1 MNKAARLLVVTCIAP
16 LTLAIEQ
23 TDISQSEA
31 FVAKQGQVTPAST
44 VASIKPATAA
54 NGRAKSIVLSDVDG
68 APVKGGKA
76 VFIPSSGGCNAATP
90 DTAIGDDGKGTFT
103 IAGQPGSYKLCY
115 QAPGQ
120 TDSIEQT
127 PVSGTL
133 SLTLVQATTVSVE
146 HVTEMH
152 PMTITVNV
160 QTDIKFPEAGPG
172 DLAYFVNTATADCTK
187 QVPPTQVGLK
197 HNLFR
202 ITSTGTYAL
211 CYRTPGA
218 PEAVAQANVSL
229 KVIPQGVKEVMV
241 NQWVRKDGAV
251 DCTSLKLVSH
261 CGFTPLQQSVRTLI
275 SLTEARVT
283 DASGRQAAFQIA
295 ARAISQRLTPAKF
308 ARLKRAEEARRSVGT
323 QRISKD
329 HYDLIQTN

>member
-1 MNKAARLLVVTCIAP
+1 VVTCIAP

-261 CGFTPLQQSVRTLI
+261 CGFTPLQTECENAYFVDGGKGYRCFWETSGFPDSCQGDITTL
-275 SLTEARVT
+275 
-283 DASGRQAAFQIA
+283 DASKIC
-295 ARAISQRLTPAKF
+295 K
-308 ARLKRAEEARRSVGT
+308 AETCGGSPSICWNPTDLEGPLRPYPNKLSREATS
-323 QRISKD
+323 S
-329 HYDLIQTN
+329 